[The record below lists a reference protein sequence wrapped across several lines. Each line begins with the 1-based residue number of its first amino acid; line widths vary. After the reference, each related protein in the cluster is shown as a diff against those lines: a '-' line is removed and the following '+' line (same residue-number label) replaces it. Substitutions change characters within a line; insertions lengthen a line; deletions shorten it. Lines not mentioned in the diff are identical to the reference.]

1 MYIFLKSYDPLDKV
15 KSYFK
20 DKTDLELVI
29 VNDMVQK
36 KLTAP
41 GKNILDIFLIWELDR
56 DDFNAFLAS
65 VFYGRKV
72 KYAIISVED
81 FYHRL
86 EFGDKLIKNI
96 LTQEWNLYLRDS
108 LKVKEKLG

>member
-1 MYIFLKSYDPLDKV
+1 MNIFLKSYDPLEKI
-15 KSYFK
+15 KTYFK

-29 VNDMVQK
+29 VNQMVQQ

-41 GKNILDIFLIWELDR
+41 GKNILDVFLIGEIDK
-56 DDFNAFLAS
+56 DDFNGFLAS

-81 FYHRL
+81 FYNRL

-96 LTQEWNLYLRDS
+96 LTQDGNLYLRDT
-108 LKVKEKLG
+108 LKVKEKL